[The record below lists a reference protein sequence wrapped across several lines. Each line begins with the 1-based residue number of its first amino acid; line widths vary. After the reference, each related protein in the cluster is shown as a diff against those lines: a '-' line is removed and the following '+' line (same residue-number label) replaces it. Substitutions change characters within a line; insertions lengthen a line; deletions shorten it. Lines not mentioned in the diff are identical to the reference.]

1 MNPVTPEELS
11 ELSSDCQRFASDVL
25 TRANQT
31 SSRDAEEHCGT
42 LMVSGRDMYW
52 NSDDESEDS
61 LQDYLDQL

>member
-1 MNPVTPEELS
+1 MNPVTLEELS

-31 SSRDAEEHCGT
+31 SSRDAEEHYGT